1 MRTPYRLGLAGLA
14 ALALLAAGCGSSGPS
29 SSSGGY
35 NWSNATSA
43 ASGGGMAKL
52 IAAAKKEGTLNV
64 IALPNDWANYGT
76 IIKDFSA
83 KYGIKVNSIAPS
95 DSSAQ
100 EVTQIEQKKGTSLAA
115 DVLDVGG
122 SVATAS
128 TSLFAPY
135 EVATWSSIPAG
146 LKDPSGLY
154 TGDYGGYMSV
164 GYNSAK
170 FGTITSLS
178 QLLGSKFKSAVA
190 LNGNPTEANAALNGV
205 MMANLA
211 DGGSAGNIADGVN
224 FFHKLKAAGNYVPV
238 QATPAT
244 IKAGTTPVV
253 FNWDYLNTAAVV
265 GQPAS
270 TWKVFI
276 PSNATLGGFYYQAI
290 NKDAPHPA
298 AARLWEEFLFS
309 QAAVG
314 GQNLWLEGGARP
326 SEQQAMTSNGT
337 INKTAAAALPPV
349 VGTPIFLTQAQA
361 TAAATYLAANW
372 AKAVS

>member
-1 MRTPYRLGLAGLA
+1 M
-14 ALALLAAGCGSSGPS
+14 ALLSAGCSANSSSSG
-29 SSSGGY
+29 SGGY

-43 ASGGGMAKL
+43 AAGGGMSTL
-52 IAAAKKEGTLNV
+52 VAAAKKEGTLNV

-76 IIKDFSA
+76 IIKDFTA

-100 EVTQIEQKKGTSLAA
+100 EVTQIQQKKGTSLAA
-115 DVLDVGG
+115 DVLDVGN

-135 EVATWSSIPAG
+135 EVATWSSIPAA
-146 LKDPSGLY
+146 LKQSSGLY
-154 TGDYGGYMSV
+154 VGDYGGYMSV

-170 FGTITSLS
+170 FGTITSLN

-205 MMANLA
+205 MMASLA
-211 DGGSAGNIADGVN
+211 EGGSASSIADGVA
-224 FFHKLKAAGNYVPV
+224 FFHKLKTAGNYVPV

-276 PSNATLGGFYYQAI
+276 PANATLGGFYDQAI

-314 GQNLWLEGGARP
+314 GQNLWLAGGARP
-326 SEQQAMTSNGT
+326 AEQVAMTSNGS

-349 VGTPIFLTQAQA
+349 TGTPLFLSEAQA

>member
-1 MRTPYRLGLAGLA
+1 MRTPFLLGLAGLA
-14 ALALLAAGCGSSGPS
+14 AASLLAAGCSSSPAP

-43 ASGGGMAKL
+43 SSGGGMSAL
-52 IAAAKKEGTLNV
+52 VAAAKKEGTLNV

-76 IIKDFSA
+76 IIKDFTA
-83 KYGIKVNSIAPS
+83 KYGIKITSIAPS

-135 EVATWSSIPAG
+135 KVATWASIPAG

-211 DGGSAGNIADGVN
+211 EGGSASSIADGVN
-224 FFHKLKAAGNYVPV
+224 FFHKLKTAGNYVPV

-265 GQPAS
+265 GQPSS
-270 TWKVFI
+270 TWKVYI
-276 PSNATLGGFYYQAI
+276 PSEV
-290 NKDAPHPA
+290 KP
-298 AARLWEEFLFS
+298 LW
-309 QAAVG
+309 
-314 GQNLWLEGGARP
+314 
-326 SEQQAMTSNGT
+326 
-337 INKTAAAALPPV
+337 
-349 VGTPIFLTQAQA
+349 
-361 TAAATYLAANW
+361 
-372 AKAVS
+372 AVSTSRP

>member
-14 ALALLAAGCGSSGPS
+14 AASLLAAGCSASPS

-35 NWSNATSA
+35 NWSNATA
-43 ASGGGMAKL
+43 ATSGGGMSAL
-52 IAAAKKEGTLNV
+52 VTAAKKEGTLNV
-64 IALPNDWANYGT
+64 IALPNNWANYGT
-76 IIKDFSA
+76 IIKDFTA
-83 KYGIKVNSIAPS
+83 KYGIKVDSIQPS

-100 EVTQIEQKKGTSLAA
+100 EVTYIQQKKGTSVSA

-135 EVATWSSIPAG
+135 KVATWSSIPAG
-146 LKDPSGLY
+146 LKEAGGLY
-154 TGDYGGYMSV
+154 VGDYGGYMSV

-170 FGTITSLS
+170 FGTITSLN
-178 QLLGSKFKSAVA
+178 QLLGSKFKNDVA

-211 DGGSAGNIADGVN
+211 QGGSAGSIADGVN
-224 FFHKLKAAGNYVPV
+224 FFHQLKAAGNFNTT
-238 QATPAT
+238 QATPDT

-270 TWKVFI
+270 TWKLFI
-276 PSNATLGGFYYQAI
+276 PPNATLGGFYYQAI

-298 AARLWEEFLFS
+298 AARLWEEYLFS

-314 GQNLWLEGGARP
+314 GQNLWLAGGARP
-326 SEQQAMTSNGT
+326 SEQVAMTTNGT
-337 INKTAAAALPPV
+337 INKSAAAALPPV
-349 VGTPIFLTQAQA
+349 TGTPIFLTQSQA

-372 AKAVS
+372 PKAIS

>member
-1 MRTPYRLGLAGLA
+1 M
-14 ALALLAAGCGSSGPS
+14 ALLSAGCSASSASSG
-29 SSSGGY
+29 SGGY

-43 ASGGGMAKL
+43 ASGGGMAAL
-52 IAAAKKEGTLNV
+52 VTAAKAEGTLNV
-64 IALPNDWANYGT
+64 IALPADWANYGT
-76 IIKDFSA
+76 IIKDFTA

-100 EVTQIEQKKGTSLAA
+100 EVTQIQQKNGTSLAA

-146 LKDPSGLY
+146 LKEASGLY
-154 TGDYGGYMSV
+154 VGDYGGYMSV

-178 QLLGSKFKSAVA
+178 QLLGSKFKNDVA

-205 MMANLA
+205 MMASLA
-211 DGGSAGNIADGVN
+211 SGGSAGSIADGVN
-224 FFHKLKAAGNYVPV
+224 FFHKLKTAGNFNTT

-265 GQPAS
+265 GSAGLYLEGLHPGECHPGRLLLPGHQQGRAAP
-270 TWKVFI
+270 
-276 PSNATLGGFYYQAI
+276 GGS
-290 NKDAPHPA
+290 AP
-298 AARLWEEFLFS
+298 
-309 QAAVG
+309 VG
-314 GQNLWLEGGARP
+314 GVPVLPGRGRRAEPLAGR
-326 SEQQAMTSNGT
+326 
-337 INKTAAAALPPV
+337 AAPGRL
-349 VGTPIFLTQAQA
+349 
-361 TAAATYLAANW
+361 
-372 AKAVS
+372 SRSR